1 MVPLPPTD
9 ALYMKLNWSFR
20 QDLFSTSS
28 PYKILLK
35 LIRKTDKWQHAKKL
49 GMESLV
55 HKYFFWSKVHII
67 SFFFIKIHNM
77 TANFCFLSHRGKL
90 FVEVLMCEL
99 IAFSS
104 AQVLSDSLILS
115 NFKPGLQFAADML
128 KFVINEIDI

>member
-55 HKYFFWSKVHII
+55 HKYFF
-67 SFFFIKIHNM
+67 
-77 TANFCFLSHRGKL
+77 
-90 FVEVLMCEL
+90 
-99 IAFSS
+99 
-104 AQVLSDSLILS
+104 
-115 NFKPGLQFAADML
+115 
-128 KFVINEIDI
+128 